1 MRTRRTDLQGRD
13 LATGQVAPFPHQWL
27 LAGGLALVSLVS
39 PASADETIFG
49 TWQTPDAGIVRV
61 GPCGAAPCGLL
72 VDFPPPPGTT
82 RQTATDINNRDGA
95 KRGRRLLDM
104 PVIWDIAPAA
114 GKAGTWS
121 ARVYDPRRGVTAN
134 ATATLNGRDQLT
146 LRGCVRVVVQFCETE
161 VWRRAN

>member
-1 MRTRRTDLQGRD
+1 MRTRRTDLQGRN
-13 LATGQVAPFPHQWL
+13 LATGQVGPVPHRLL
-27 LAGGLALVSLVS
+27 LAGCLALFSLVS

-49 TWQTPDAGIVRV
+49 TWRTPDAGIVRV

-82 RQTATDINNRDGA
+82 RQTATDVNNRDSA
-95 KRGRRLLDM
+95 KRGRKLLHM

-121 ARVYDPRRGVTAN
+121 ARVYDPRRGVTAT
-134 ATATLNGRDQLT
+134 ATATLADRDRLT

-161 VWRRAN
+161 VWRREN